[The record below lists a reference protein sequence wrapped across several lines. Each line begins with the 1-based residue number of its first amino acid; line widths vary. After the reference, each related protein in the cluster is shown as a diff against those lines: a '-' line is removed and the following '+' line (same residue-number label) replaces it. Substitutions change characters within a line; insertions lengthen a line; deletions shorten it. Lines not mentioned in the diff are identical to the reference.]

1 METAQARR
9 HTTACPFR
17 ASRVGAVDPRPVA
30 RIAVCRRHRPRLALA
45 CMSVLLSSP
54 GLAFAG
60 DDSTKPAP
68 GVAEILNY
76 DYVYL
81 SRNGTESD
89 QQSGGGT
96 AAGGYKSVREHLHV
110 FGSYDDGAMYAG
122 SHPNW
127 DYDLKTLRVGAG
139 GHFFIGKRTVF
150 APSVSIFYSHG
161 TVMDASWSAPHR
173 ISGTGYIAQFE
184 LRHAVNRWLELTA
197 AARRTK
203 SIDGSSNEL
212 IGGVMLHVHR
222 NWAFG
227 VMEHQRDHK
236 ASTELTVRYYY

>member
-1 METAQARR
+1 MEPALARR
-9 HTTACPFR
+9 RSTACPLR
-17 ASRVGAVDPRPVA
+17 ASWVGAVDPRPRVRA
-30 RIAVCRRHRPRLALA
+30 AVRRRQRPYLALA
-45 CMSVLLSSP
+45 CVSVLLSSP

-60 DDSTKPAP
+60 DDSNKPAP

-89 QQSGGGT
+89 QKSGGGT
-96 AAGGYKSVREHLHV
+96 AAGGYKSIREHLHV
-110 FGSYDDGAMYAG
+110 FGSYDDGALYAG
-122 SHPNW
+122 SHPEW

-150 APSVSIFYSHG
+150 APSVSVFYSHG
-161 TVMDASWSAPHR
+161 TVMDPSWSAPHR

-184 LRHAVNRWLELTA
+184 LRHAVTRWLELTA

-203 SIDGSSNEL
+203 SVDGSSTEF
-212 IGGVMLHVHR
+212 IGGVMLHVHP
-222 NWAFG
+222 NWAVG
-227 VMEHQRDHK
+227 VLEHERDHK